1 MEPAADDPR
10 LLQAMGK
17 LQAGAQALG
26 QAVRGPLVS
35 GISGRAA
42 ELGSF
47 TKSAVQGAAEREKA
61 EYRVARALE
70 TIGEYTD
77 ANYDRAIAFAGQLA
91 KETSLTRDQAIAVEA
106 VGIQLGKLS
115 GAQLEDMTQAAVG
128 WAERMHVGAEE
139 AMRGIILAQ
148 RPEGE
153 EARRM
158 FEPLMPEGASL
169 ATMDPERLKAPRMP
183 GRATPGIES
192 ALALAEALPGALA
205 YPGAASMPG
214 QPAAAPAGGLAAGA
228 AGERAAEALETYLPI
243 IAENTRKDAKAP
255 YQVNP

>member
-183 GRATPGIES
+183 GGETPGIES
-192 ALALAEALPGALA
+192 ALAPSPKRCPAPSPTPARRVCPASPPPHPPEVLPPAP
-205 YPGAASMPG
+205 PGSAPRRLSKPIFRSSPKT
-214 QPAAAPAGGLAAGA
+214 PARTQKP
-228 AGERAAEALETYLPI
+228 RI
-243 IAENTRKDAKAP
+243 R
-255 YQVNP
+255 